1 MIVFIVDEL
10 FMCSVCMH
18 VYKLIIIQNVFSP
31 VKGALVRFVLR
42 VFDMFDCCC
51 CCESG
56 MLSLFSTYVVYD

>member
-10 FMCSVCMH
+10 FMCSVCMF

-31 VKGALVRFVLR
+31 VKSALVRFVLR

-51 CCESG
+51 CESG
-56 MLSLFSTYVVYD
+56 MLLLFSTYVVYD